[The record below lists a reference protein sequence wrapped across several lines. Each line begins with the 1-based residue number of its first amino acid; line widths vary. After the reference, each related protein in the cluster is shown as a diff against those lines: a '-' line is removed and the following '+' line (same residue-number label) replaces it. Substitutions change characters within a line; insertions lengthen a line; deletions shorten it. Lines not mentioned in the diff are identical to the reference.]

1 MTTASSHRQD
11 RLTSRVTV
19 AVMTRNRVA
28 ELLGVLD
35 RLVRLPE
42 APSIMVVDN
51 GSSDGTSQAVMSR
64 FPSIDVVRFRRNL
77 GVEARN
83 CAVRLATTP
92 YVAFN
97 DDDSWWAPGSLVE
110 AASLFDRHPRLGAI
124 AAHVRVEPGGNDD
137 PVSVEMEA
145 SPLTG
150 TADVPGTPVL
160 GFLACA
166 VALRREAFLQV
177 GGFERRFHFGGEEQL
192 LATDLAAAGWELRY
206 QPHVSVHHQPS
217 HQRDRRWRDR
227 RDLRNSLWFFW
238 LRRPMDVAFGRSW
251 ALLKGAPAAV
261 SAPALIEAVARGWW
275 VAVARDL
282 APPWLE
288 AQLQRLDG

>member
-1 MTTASSHRQD
+1 MTTASSLRRD

-19 AVMTRNRVA
+19 VVMTRNRVA
-28 ELLGVLD
+28 ELLTVLD

-51 GSSDGTSQAVMSR
+51 GSSDGTADAVMSR

-83 CAVRLATTP
+83 AAVRLATTP

-97 DDDSWWAPGSLVE
+97 DDDSWWAPGSLGE
-110 AASLFDRHPRLGAI
+110 AVSLFDHHPALGAI
-124 AAHVRVEPGGNDD
+124 AAHVRVEPSGKED

-150 TADVPGTPVL
+150 AADVPGTPVL

-206 QPHVSVHHQPS
+206 QPHVAVHHQPS
-217 HQRDRRWRDR
+217 QQRDRRWRQR

-238 LRRPMDVAFGRSW
+238 LRRPINVAAGRSW
-251 ALLKGAPAAV
+251 ALLKAAPPAV
-261 SAPALIEAVARGWW
+261 WAPALIEALARGWW
-275 VAVARDL
+275 VAAARDL